1 MLGIGMKRYDR
12 LAGKSV
18 LPKSELLSNMQVRS
32 FIPPLKTENL
42 LGGFRYYD
50 VQMGGRQLA
59 NSPTRQP
66 HGPLLSKPLPE
77 FGPSSNRPATQ
88 ARLAD
93 YAFQRNGRLLTV
105 FGGKWTTSLALAE
118 KLKRKVH

>member
-1 MLGIGMKRYDR
+1 MLGMGMKRYDR

-32 FIPPLKTENL
+32 FIPTLKTENL

-59 NSPTRQP
+59 NRTGRYCRNLCRNSAPRQIGQRP
-66 HGPLLSKPLPE
+66 KHG
-77 FGPSSNRPATQ
+77 SS
-88 ARLAD
+88 
-93 YAFQRNGRLLTV
+93 
-105 FGGKWTTSLALAE
+105 
-118 KLKRKVH
+118 